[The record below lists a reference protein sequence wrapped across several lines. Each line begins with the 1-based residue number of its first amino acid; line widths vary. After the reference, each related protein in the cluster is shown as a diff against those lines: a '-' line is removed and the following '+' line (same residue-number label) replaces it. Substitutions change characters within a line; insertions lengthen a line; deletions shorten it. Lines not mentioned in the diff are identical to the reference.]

1 MALHN
6 INTIQNQDDLAYVI
20 SQSSEH
26 YNYEALA
33 NLGQRYSIK
42 GDGIKTNC
50 FTVADILN
58 FTINETNDSQGS
70 VDKTNYITKLYISN
84 KKLFLSLYSTND
96 LIEPIITE
104 EIKYSLDNAVYSDAP
119 ITLNTKIN
127 GIDYYKENL
136 LTFLYD
142 KKYFFIASL
151 GCDSAENTIYELN
164 VECYN
169 IKTNQ
174 LVESMKFIDTNE
186 NTHNEFDTNGKNTPL
201 YYLYYLKNKDNK
213 YTVSEYKIATS
224 NIDIMYQNFQSFVLS
239 FYNTIILEYYKSYNT
254 LTIYDI
260 VQELVQFGFTT
271 TSDKENIE
279 VIFDQNNNQG
289 YTVNIDNTQLQTVL
303 HYIYNQETQ
312 MYLFMFEYYC
322 NYVYK
327 TDNNQ
332 LKKYILYK
340 LFDKAYYDSVST
352 NANEI
357 DKQRFELYIP
367 LGYMFDY
374 YVNDNDPFFI
384 YSNETPVNIFF
395 TQELLQYNTEFISSF
410 YETDQSKMILCH
422 SDEYETVI
430 LYKYNVE
437 YNSKSSTIINNINI
451 EKLYST
457 PYIMDDYWVINN
469 FKSLY
474 RAVGKDAG
482 NPNIMVIYNGGSV
495 DSKDFNTENG
505 ICILSTVD
513 DNIITDSMFWEERV
527 VKVKLFDKKFIN
539 KYNNTNLTKFNEYY
553 DIVSYLP
560 TAKTVSDTDNDGN
573 GNTIINIELG
583 EKLKN
588 TFIFNLTRINVKTIP
603 DSAWDTNL
611 SSLLSEYYCGNNYIT
626 TLWKYDSLHHEFNPV
641 YDPNSENSI
650 GLTFSDLSNV
660 HSISYKMAEMLN
672 DLANSNTNQFNEIIL
687 ENTKALKN
695 DTTLENGE
703 VITTTKIT
711 HYKFNTSSNLHKTRL
726 SKTFDFNNYNN
737 NNVISLH
744 SEYSVKDEAYLVPD
758 ANITN
763 TVNIINLGEKYTNN
777 DNENS
782 KTTTYEYILNNSV
795 PTVQLNEVLLSD
807 AQLLNRTN
815 ILTVEK
821 GDGTGK
827 IYYSYIGSSI
837 DEKNKNVLHIGSSNI
852 NPSIGIGSLTK
863 DDYTDKF
870 AVQDTVSLDFEHIHL
885 NASYIYTNDAKH
897 ISKIYSND
905 THTYYL
911 IEGKYNIKFTD
922 DTVLKIKQY
931 PDQPSTYYNFTIHNI
946 ENEKTINVQSF
957 SYDTQTTQAFRLTFT
972 DNGVTQDFAIIRE
985 SVVFNTLLGDG
996 DYIKNYN
1003 CHSLKT
1009 DGNVINQSIHY
1020 ICTDIVKYNL
1030 CPSDVVYLPYSLEIS
1045 YDNIYGKVDNAYL
1058 TFTSDKNTE
1067 YSFVWN
1073 KQYDSSTTTYY
1084 GTTNQL

>member
-58 FTINETNDSQGS
+58 FTLNETNDSQGS
-70 VDKTNYITKLYISN
+70 VDKSNYITKLYISN

-104 EIKYSLDNAVYSDAP
+104 EIKYSLNNAVYSDAP

-213 YTVSEYKIATS
+213 YTVSEYRIATS

-279 VIFDQNNNQG
+279 VNFDPNNNQG
-289 YTVNIDNTQLQTVL
+289 YTVDSENTQLQTVL

-374 YVNDNDPFFI
+374 YVNDNDTFYI

-395 TQELLQYNTEFISSF
+395 TQESLQYNTEFISRF

-482 NPNIMVIYNGGSV
+482 NPNIMVIYNGGSA

-527 VKVKLFDKKFIN
+527 VKVKLFDEKFVN
-539 KYNNTNLTKFNEYY
+539 NYNNTNLTKLNTYY

-560 TAKTVSDTDNDGN
+560 TAKTVSNEDNDGN
-573 GNTIINIELG
+573 DNTIINIDLG

-588 TFIFNLTRINVKTIP
+588 TFIFNLTRIDIKSIP
-603 DSAWDTNL
+603 DIEWVAGL
-611 SSLLSEYYCGNNYIT
+611 EPLLMEYYGGKNYIT

-672 DLANSNTNQFNEIIL
+672 DLSNSNTNQFNEIIL
-687 ENTKALKN
+687 ENIKALKN

-703 VITTTKIT
+703 VITTSKIT
-711 HYKFNTSSNLHKTRL
+711 HYKFDTSSDLHKTRL

-737 NNVISLH
+737 NNVISLS
-744 SEYSVKDEAYLVPD
+744 SEYSIKDEAYLVP
-758 ANITN
+758 NNTN
-763 TVNIINLGEKYTNN
+763 NTAHIINVAEKYHGNTN
-777 DNENS
+777 DTNS
-782 KTTTYEYILNNSV
+782 KTTYEYVLNNSV

-821 GDGTGK
+821 GGAGK

-837 DEKNKNVLHIGSSNI
+837 DEEYKNILHIGSSNI
-852 NPSIGIGSLTK
+852 NPSIGIGNLTK
-863 DDYTDKF
+863 YEYTDKF
-870 AVQDTVSLDFEHIHL
+870 AVQDTVSLDFETIRL
-885 NASYIYTNDAKH
+885 NASYIYSNDAKH
-897 ISKIYSND
+897 ISKIYSNE

-911 IEGKYNIKFTD
+911 IEGKYNIKFAENTALKSQTD
-922 DTVLKIKQY
+922 Y
-931 PDQPSTYYNFTIHNI
+931 PDSYNFTVHNV
-946 ENEKTINVQSF
+946 NNQKFINVHSF
-957 SYDTQTTQAFRLTFT
+957 STDAQNTHAFRLTHT
-972 DNGVTQDFAIIRE
+972 DNDVTQDFVIMRE
-985 SVVFNTLLGDG
+985 SILFNTLLGDG
-996 DYIKNYN
+996 NYTKKYN
-1003 CHSLKT
+1003 CHTLETS
-1009 DGNVINQSIHY
+1009 GNVINQSINY

-1030 CPSDVVYLPYSLEIS
+1030 CPDDVIYLPYSLEIS
-1045 YDNIYGKVDNAYL
+1045 YDHIGNKVDNAYL

-1067 YSFVWN
+1067 YKFVWQ
-1073 KQYDSSTTTYY
+1073 KQLTDMSVN
-1084 GTTNQL
+1084 NQL